1 MTNATYR
8 VNISHYPARPIGQQ
22 LVNVSGVTSS
32 VMAYADGY
40 FIASMPEL
48 KISATGSGYVEALN
62 NVLAIA
68 TASTTTNPGFN
79 PISQTRTW

>member
-1 MTNATYR
+1 MTNPTYR

>member
-1 MTNATYR
+1 MTNPTYR

-40 FIASMPEL
+40 FIASMTEL